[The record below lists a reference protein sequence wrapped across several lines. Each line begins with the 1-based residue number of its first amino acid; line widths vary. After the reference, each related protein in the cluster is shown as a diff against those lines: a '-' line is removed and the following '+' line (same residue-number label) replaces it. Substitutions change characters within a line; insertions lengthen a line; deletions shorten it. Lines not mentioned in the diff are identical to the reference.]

1 MSYAFI
7 GNIVALDVIW
17 TECFGLSNSMN
28 ISRNPKSKKLPAGN
42 RSRGLFIMDLDGT
55 LLRSDRTFADPD
67 LGALKRLGD
76 LNIVRT
82 IATGRSLASFNTV
95 VKPDLPVDYII
106 FSTGAGV
113 LRFQDNEIIRKVHL
127 EPHEVSRACD
137 TLEQCRLDFMVHRP
151 IPNNHIFA
159 YLRSNEGNADF
170 ERRIEAY
177 RQFAIPLEN
186 SAVDFGPATQLL
198 AVVPPGQATSALA
211 EVRNALTEYNVI
223 QTTSPL
229 DGRATWIEIFP
240 ATVSKS
246 QTAAWLA
253 DSLGVDDSAVV
264 SVGNDYNDL
273 DLLEWSASSYVVKNA
288 PEDIKTRFTRVASNN
303 DGGVAEA
310 AEHWIKRR
318 YTV

>member
-1 MSYAFI
+1 
-7 GNIVALDVIW
+7 
-17 TECFGLSNSMN
+17 
-28 ISRNPKSKKLPAGN
+28 
-42 RSRGLFIMDLDGT
+42 MDLDGT
-55 LLRSDRTFADPD
+55 LLRSDRTFAGPD
-67 LGALKRLGD
+67 LLALRKLGD
-76 LNIVRT
+76 LNIARAV
-82 IATGRSLASFNTV
+82 ATGRSLASFNTV
-95 VKPDLPVDYII
+95 VVPDLPVDYII

-127 EPHEVSRACD
+127 EPGEVSRACD
-137 TLEQCRLDFMVHRP
+137 ILEQCRLDFMVHRT
-151 IPNNHIFA
+151 IPNNHMFA
-159 YLRSNEGNADF
+159 YLRSNDGNVDF
-170 ERRIEAY
+170 ERRIEIY
-177 RQFAIPLEN
+177 RQFAKPLEN

-229 DGRATWIEIFP
+229 DGQATWIEVFP

-253 DSLGVDDSAVV
+253 DSLGVDGSSVV

-273 DLLEWSASSYVVKNA
+273 DLLEWSAGSYVVRNA
-288 PEDIKTRFTRVASNN
+288 PEDIKTRFNRVASNN

-310 AEHWIKRR
+310 AEHWMKER